1 MELGPFVS
9 PSKHD
14 PDVKLFLVEM
24 QRPHRET
31 GEARGNFPQRLPW
44 GLGGHKETIRPVS
57 RPHPQFSPP
66 GLHLSIC
73 PLRRD
78 RLSPAAGTAPGQ
90 ALSTGPALRLRSK
103 KKVPHPSSYPGKEW
117 TSAHEAGC
125 PFFHGGGHRCASPP
139 WFSIRECAPCTWER
153 WVQLVAG
160 PPRKRPP
167 SPRSPGKRPESTQLA
182 QGLAR
187 GGAQR
192 CWSLPAPSLQAEGG
206 ALSSHGGGSE
216 GWARDAGRAPAA
228 GTWASGPGP
237 LHAAGQPRGLAE
249 RLGPLGLGLLPR
261 RWDRKGPA
269 LPHLQA

>member
-24 QRPHRET
+24 QRPRRET

-125 PFFHGGGHRCASPP
+125 PFFHGGGHRCVSPP

-167 SPRSPGKRPESTQLA
+167 IPTQSGEEAGKHAVGPGPGTRRCPAVLVSPRTVA
-182 QGLAR
+182 
-187 GGAQR
+187 
-192 CWSLPAPSLQAEGG
+192 
-206 ALSSHGGGSE
+206 
-216 GWARDAGRAPAA
+216 AGRRRRPQQPQGWLGGLGTGCRKSTCSRDVGIGARSPPHRWPAA
-228 GTWASGPGP
+228 GPG
-237 LHAAGQPRGLAE
+237 
-249 RLGPLGLGLLPR
+249 
-261 RWDRKGPA
+261 
-269 LPHLQA
+269 